1 MKVILPGRLE
11 FRDLLETVDRHINS
25 RAQVLTQKLNFGT
38 YCVFSYDG
46 RLIGFSHEE
55 KWLNVLFLTE
65 GEARVGNITLIP
77 RPKAEV
83 LMKVYHISELENR
96 ILQRPSV

>member
-1 MKVILPGRLE
+1 M
-11 FRDLLETVDRHINS
+11 DLQNE
-25 RAQVLTQKLNFGT
+25 
-38 YCVFSYDG
+38 
-46 RLIGFSHEE
+46 GFSHEE

-96 ILQRPSV
+96 ILQREWPSV

>member
-1 MKVILPGRLE
+1 MIRKTISSHVHAHVSVIE
-11 FRDLLETVDRHINS
+11 
-25 RAQVLTQKLNFGT
+25 
-38 YCVFSYDG
+38 
-46 RLIGFSHEE
+46 GFSHEE